1 MNNWGG
7 GGGAGKEY
15 VGPPLKLLGGG
26 GWAGPSWPP
35 FSYAYAPAQW
45 NLADNAVEIRS

>member
-7 GGGAGKEY
+7 GKEY
-15 VGPPLKLLGGG
+15 VGPLSQIIGGR
-26 GWAGPSWPP
+26 AGPSWPP